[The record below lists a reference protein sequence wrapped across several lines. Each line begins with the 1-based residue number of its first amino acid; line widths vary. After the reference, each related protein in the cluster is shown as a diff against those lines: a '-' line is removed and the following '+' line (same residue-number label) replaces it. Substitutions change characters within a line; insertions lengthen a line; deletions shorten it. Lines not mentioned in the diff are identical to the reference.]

1 METGGWKEDL
11 CLCFY
16 VRFSGFSSFSGDPVR
31 IALTLDIASISSISE
46 SNMVIFT
53 QWHSTTGPPLAFDG
67 DVLSNYSETG
77 WQMPEFCLLG
87 EDSYTIGFPGIRKET
102 DSKARKRENRKRS
115 EEYNILRNK
124 KLRKRRK
131 KHGPEVWTSHGL
143 SEKGTL
149 MKTNKLMTNLRGHTK
164 DEAGRK
170 AVCQEGP

>member
-46 SNMVIFT
+46 SNMVIVT

-87 EDSYTIGFPGIRKET
+87 EDSYTIGFPGITQRPRRGKTEKEV
-102 DSKARKRENRKRS
+102 R
-115 EEYNILRNK
+115 NI
-124 KLRKRRK
+124 
-131 KHGPEVWTSHGL
+131 
-143 SEKGTL
+143 
-149 MKTNKLMTNLRGHTK
+149 MY
-164 DEAGRK
+164 
-170 AVCQEGP
+170 